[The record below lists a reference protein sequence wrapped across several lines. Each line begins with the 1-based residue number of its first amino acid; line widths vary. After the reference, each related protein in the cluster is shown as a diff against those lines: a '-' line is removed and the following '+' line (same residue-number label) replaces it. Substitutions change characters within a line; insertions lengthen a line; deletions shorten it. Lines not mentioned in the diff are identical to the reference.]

1 MIARWKLWSSM
12 DSDGITR
19 MYSDIFLFQ
28 SSLLIRL
35 PRSEQS
41 EVGDMLWKPND
52 FREWLERRNE
62 GGRQRG
68 LISLKWVR
76 TNILHILKQ
85 RLPTSKKSIEESVDT
100 IPSRKV
106 RFEVILELSD
116 KHDPISLCTF
126 ANVSVS
132 GYYQHKHTSFSR
144 EQREVKEKEE
154 SEFIRDI
161 SAGLKHRYGYRTVVM
176 KLARRDI
183 CMNHKKVL
191 RLMRKYNLLSQAR
204 RRNPYK
210 TLQKATQEHRT
221 APNILN
227 RSFWSD
233 IPYCK
238 LGTDVTYL
246 PYKDRWSYL
255 SAVKDMASWEILSH
269 HVSLHPDL
277 SLVRCT
283 FEKLEGN
290 IPEDR
295 LSWAIVQS
303 DQGFQYTH
311 PSHSKQLRKLGCVQ
325 SMSRKGNCLDNA
337 PTESFFWHMKDEIDT
352 SECETFE
359 ELEKYVD
366 SYIHYY
372 NNDRPQWTRK
382 KMTPV
387 EYRNH
392 LLQPQS

>member
-1 MIARWKLWSSM
+1 M
-12 DSDGITR
+12 
-19 MYSDIFLFQ
+19 
-28 SSLLIRL
+28 
-35 PRSEQS
+35 
-41 EVGDMLWKPND
+41 
-52 FREWLERRNE
+52 
-62 GGRQRG
+62 
-68 LISLKWVR
+68 
-76 TNILHILKQ
+76 KQ

-116 KHDPISLCTF
+116 RHDPISLCTF

-161 SAGLKHRYGYRTVVM
+161 SSGLKHRCGYRTVVM

-210 TLQKATQEHRT
+210 TIQKVTQEHCT

-227 RSFWSD
+227 RSFQSD

-255 SAVKDMASWEILSH
+255 SAVKDMAS
-269 HVSLHPDL
+269 
-277 SLVRCT
+277 
-283 FEKLEGN
+283 
-290 IPEDR
+290 
-295 LSWAIVQS
+295 
-303 DQGFQYTH
+303 
-311 PSHSKQLRKLGCVQ
+311 
-325 SMSRKGNCLDNA
+325 
-337 PTESFFWHMKDEIDT
+337 
-352 SECETFE
+352 
-359 ELEKYVD
+359 
-366 SYIHYY
+366 
-372 NNDRPQWTRK
+372 
-382 KMTPV
+382 
-387 EYRNH
+387 
-392 LLQPQS
+392 